1 MQRIDPRLSGASNSS
16 RANALVVSVAGAIAL
31 IASLAG
37 PVSAQGPAR
46 APAAAAQRP
55 APSPA
60 PAATPSSTAASST
73 AAGSAAAATR
83 GKVVT
88 LDRIVAVVNDEV
100 ITQYEMEEQK
110 RLVITQLKRQGTE
123 LPANDV
129 LEKQLL
135 ERLINER
142 AQIQFAKDSG
152 VRIDDAQIERAVGRI
167 AEDNKLTQTQFLNML
182 KQDGIPFAKFRDDL
196 RNEMILARVREREVD
211 NKIAVSEAE
220 IDNYLATQ
228 AVQSGNQEEYRIA
241 HILVLV
247 PEQANAEQI
256 NARRQRAE
264 DALRQLKDGKD
275 FAQVAAGYSD
285 AGDALQGGNLGWR
298 AHGRL
303 PTVFAETV
311 PKLKMGETSGILKS
325 PNGFHIVKVFESR
338 STGGKQVVD
347 QTRARHILIKVNEVV
362 SEADARQRIERIK
375 ERLDRGA
382 KFDELAKLNS
392 EDLSAAKGGDL
403 GWVTTGATVP
413 EFEAAMNKLALNTVS
428 EPVRTPF
435 GWHLIQVTD
444 RRKEDVTLEK
454 SRETARN
461 AIRARKS
468 EDAYQ
473 DWLRQLR
480 DRAYVEYR
488 LDER

>member
-1 MQRIDPRLSGASNSS
+1 MQDRLIQ
-16 RANALVVSVAGAIAL
+16 ALCAAAL
-31 IASLAG
+31 LTA
-37 PVSAQGPAR
+37 VC
-46 APAAAAQRP
+46 APAAQAQ
-55 APSPA
+55 SN
-60 PAATPSSTAASST
+60 
-73 AAGSAAAATR
+73 
-83 GKVVT
+83 KVET
-88 LDRIVAVVNDEV
+88 LDRIVAIVNDEV
-100 ITQYEMEEQK
+100 ITKYEMEDQK
-110 RLVITQLKRQGTE
+110 RLVISQLKRQGTE

-142 AQIQFAKDSG
+142 AQLQWAKDSG
-152 VRIDDAQIERAVGRI
+152 IRIDDGQVERAIGRI
-167 AEDNKLTQTQFLNML
+167 AEDNKLTQAQFLAML
-182 KQDGIPFAKFRDDL
+182 KQDNIPYSKFREDL
-196 RNEMILARVREREVD
+196 RSEMMLARVREREVD

-228 AVQSGNQEEYRIA
+228 ATQTGNQQEYRIS
-241 HILVLV
+241 HILVLL
-247 PEQANAEQI
+247 PEQASADQI
-256 NARRQRAE
+256 AARRSRAE
-264 DALRQLKDGKD
+264 DALKQLKEGKD

-285 AGDALQGGNLGWR
+285 ASDALQGGNLGWR

-303 PTVFAETV
+303 PTVFAEAV
-311 PKLKMGETSGILKS
+311 PKLKIGETSEILKS
-325 PNGFHIVKVFESR
+325 ANGFHIVKLLEQR
-338 STGGKQVVD
+338 STGGKTVVD

-362 SEADARQRIERIK
+362 SEADAKARIDRIK
-375 ERLDRGA
+375 DRLDRGA

-403 GWVTTGATVP
+403 GWLSPGATVA
-413 EFEAAMNKLALNTVS
+413 EFEAAMSKLPIDGIS

-444 RRKEDVTLEK
+444 RRKEDITAEK
-454 SRETARN
+454 SREAARA

-468 EDAYQ
+468 EESYQ

-488 LDER
+488 LDDR